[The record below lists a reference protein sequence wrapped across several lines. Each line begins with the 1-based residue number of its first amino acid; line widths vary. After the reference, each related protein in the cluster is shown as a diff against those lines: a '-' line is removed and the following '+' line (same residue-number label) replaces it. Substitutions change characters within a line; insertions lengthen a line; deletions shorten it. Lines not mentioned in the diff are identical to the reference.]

1 MTTTTAP
8 ILLAPQAQSRDY
20 LPLLK
25 WLLVIVLTAFGF
37 LVLWYFGLI
46 QTMVELDK
54 TKVSV
59 VILGIFAATSIHC
72 MFQTFVVSRE
82 LVSTRR
88 VREAI
93 LAAEGQPLTIDG
105 QGRVVTGLGQ
115 VLEPSVVTAHIQNL
129 IRKARA
135 SGNATFDQT
144 LLLRSLADQLRAREK
159 LGWFVSES
167 LLRLALLGTAVGF
180 ILMLLPITALDAFD
194 VQSLRQ
200 TLTGMS
206 DGMAIALN
214 ITVAGI
220 ATALL
225 LKFQY
230 YLLDEGI
237 ADLFREVTDVTEV
250 HVISSLERKPDVP
263 RTESV

>member
-1 MTTTTAP
+1 MTTTAP
-8 ILLAPQAQSRDY
+8 TFLAPQAQSRDY

-25 WLLVIVLTAFGF
+25 WLLVIILTAFGF
-37 LVLWYFGLI
+37 LVLWYFGLV
-46 QTMVELDK
+46 QTMVELDR

-59 VILGIFAATSIHC
+59 VILGIFALTSIHC
-72 MFQTFVVSRE
+72 MYQTFVVSRE
-82 LVSTRR
+82 LVATRR
-88 VREAI
+88 VRDAI
-93 LAAEGQPLTIDG
+93 VAAEGQSLSIGDD
-105 QGRVVTGLGQ
+105 GRVVTSLGQ
-115 VLEPSVVTAHIQNL
+115 VLEPSVATAHIQNL
-129 IRKARA
+129 VRKARA
-135 SGNATFDQT
+135 SSGANFDQT
-144 LLLRSLADQLRAREK
+144 LLLRSLADQLKAREK

-180 ILMLLPITALDAFD
+180 ILMLIPLAKLDAFD
-194 VQSLRQ
+194 VQSLRT
-200 TLTGMS
+200 TLAGMS

-250 HVISSLERKPDVP
+250 HVIPTFEPKPDVSRAEP
-263 RTESV
+263 V

>member
-1 MTTTTAP
+1 MATIAP
-8 ILLAPQAQSRDY
+8 TLIAPQAQSRDY

-25 WLLVIVLTAFGF
+25 WLLVIILTAFGF
-37 LVLWYFGLI
+37 LVLWYFGLV
-46 QTMVELDK
+46 QTMVELDR

-59 VILGIFAATSIHC
+59 VILGIFALTSLHC
-72 MFQTFVVSRE
+72 MYQTFVVSRE

-88 VREAI
+88 VRDAI
-93 LAAEGQPLTIDG
+93 MAAEGEALSILPD
-105 QGRVVTGLGQ
+105 GRVATSLGQ
-115 VLEPSVVTAHIQNL
+115 ALEPSVVTSHIRNL
-129 IRKARA
+129 IRKART
-135 SGNATFDQT
+135 SGKVGFDQT

-180 ILMLLPITALDAFD
+180 ILMLLPLAQLDAFD
-194 VQSLRQ
+194 VQSLRE
-200 TLTGMS
+200 TLAGMS

-250 HVISSLERKPDVP
+250 HVIPTFEPQNVP
-263 RTESV
+263 RAQPV